1 MMSIIELLESRSAQA
16 ASLIQGEKAKIRHT
30 GQIVNLKRVSEHGV
44 SVVSFSGADYFI
56 SNIFLEPVTA
66 SN

>member
-1 MMSIIELLESRSAQA
+1 MSIVELLEFRSDQA
-16 ASLIQGEKAKIRHT
+16 TSLIQGEKAKIKHT

-44 SVVSFSGADYFI
+44 SVVSFSGGDYFI
-56 SNIFLEPVTA
+56 SNIFLEPVIA